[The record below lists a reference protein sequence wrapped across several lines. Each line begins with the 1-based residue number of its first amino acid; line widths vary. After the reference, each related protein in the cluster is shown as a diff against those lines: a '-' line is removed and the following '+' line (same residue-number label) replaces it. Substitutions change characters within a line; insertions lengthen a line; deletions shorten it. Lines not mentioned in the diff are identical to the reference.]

1 MFFDRNDLP
10 RYWSSDDSNLYNRN
24 MNCPVCKATE
34 LTSIQLESNLDA
46 QECPNCRGHWIGG
59 AEYWNWLERHGSDL
73 SERVQEI
80 ETLAL
85 AEPGFPI
92 DCPEC
97 RFRMV
102 KYLAGR
108 GLPFTIDH
116 CHGCK
121 GIWLDGNEW
130 EALKKRNLHDDL
142 NLMFTSFWQ
151 TEAQRDARKKKMEQ
165 IYNSRF
171 GEDDYTEIKRIRYW
185 LDTKTNREELLA
197 FLIDKSP
204 FDV

>member
-1 MFFDRNDLP
+1 
-10 RYWSSDDSNLYNRN
+10 
-24 MNCPVCKATE
+24 MNCPVCKPPVLDKTE
-34 LTSIQLESNLDA
+34 LDSHLSSYQ
-46 QECPNCRGHWIGG
+46 CWNCRGNWIPG
-59 AEYWNWLERHGSDL
+59 AEYWTWVERHGTHL
-73 SERVQEI
+73 AERIYET
-80 ETLAL
+80 ETLEL
-85 AEPGFPI
+85 AEPGIPI

-102 KYLAGR
+102 KYLVGH
-108 GLPFTIDH
+108 GLTFTIDH

-151 TEAQRDARKKKMEQ
+151 KEAQREARKKKMEE
-165 IYNSRF
+165 IYIDRF
-171 GEDDYTEIKRIRYW
+171 GADDYTEIKRIRYW

-197 FLIDKSP
+197 FLIDKDP
-204 FDV
+204 YEV

>member
-1 MFFDRNDLP
+1 
-10 RYWSSDDSNLYNRN
+10 
-24 MNCPVCKATE
+24 MNCPVCKSTE
-34 LTSIQLESNLDA
+34 LVVAELDSNLSSRR
-46 QECPNCRGHWIGG
+46 CPACHGNFIDGT
-59 AEYWNWLERHGSDL
+59 EYWNWVERHGTNL
-73 SERVQEI
+73 AERVHET
-80 ETLAL
+80 ETLTL
-85 AEPGFPI
+85 AKPGLPI

-102 KYLAGR
+102 RYLAGR

-151 TEAQRDARKKKMEQ
+151 TEAQRAVRKQKLEQ
-165 IYNSRF
+165 IYVNRF
-171 GEDDYTEIKRIRYW
+171 GEEDYAEIKRIRYW
-185 LDTKTNREELLA
+185 LDAKTNREELIA

>member
-1 MFFDRNDLP
+1 LAERIH
-10 RYWSSDDSNLYNRN
+10 
-24 MNCPVCKATE
+24 ATE
-34 LTSIQLESNLDA
+34 TLE
-46 QECPNCRGHWIGG
+46 
-59 AEYWNWLERHGSDL
+59 
-73 SERVQEI
+73 
-80 ETLAL
+80 L
-85 AEPGFPI
+85 AEPGLPI

-102 KYLAGR
+102 KYLVGR

-151 TEAQRDARKKKMEQ
+151 KEAQRESRKKKMEG
-165 IYNSRF
+165 IYVDRF
-171 GEDDYTEIKRIRYW
+171 GADDYADIKRIRYW
-185 LDTKTNREELLA
+185 LETRTNREELLA
-197 FLIDKSP
+197 FLIDKDP
-204 FDV
+204 YEV

>member
-1 MFFDRNDLP
+1 
-10 RYWSSDDSNLYNRN
+10 
-24 MNCPVCKATE
+24 MNCPVCKSIE
-34 LTSIQLESNLDA
+34 LSPIQLDPSLSA
-46 QECPNCRGHWIGG
+46 HECPNCLGHWIGG
-59 AEYWNWLERHGSDL
+59 AEYWRWVERHRSDL
-73 SERVQEI
+73 AERVHET
-80 ETLAL
+80 ETLSL
-85 AEPGFPI
+85 AEPGLPI

-102 KYLAGR
+102 KYFAGH

-151 TEAQRDARKKKMEQ
+151 TEATREVRKKKMEQ
-165 IYNSRF
+165 IYTGRF

-185 LDTKTNREELLA
+185 LETKTNREELLA
-197 FLIDKSP
+197 FLIDKNP

>member
-1 MFFDRNDLP
+1 MK
-10 RYWSSDDSNLYNRN
+10 
-24 MNCPVCKATE
+24 CPVCKSSE
-34 LTSIQLESNLDA
+34 LSLIQLDPNLSA
-46 QECPNCRGHWIGG
+46 HECPNCLGHWIGG
-59 AEYWNWLERHGSDL
+59 AEYWHWVERHGGDL
-73 SERVQEI
+73 AERVHEN
-80 ETLAL
+80 ETLSL
-85 AEPGFPI
+85 AEPGLPI

-142 NLMFTSFWQ
+142 NSMFTSFWQ
-151 TEAQRDARKKKMEQ
+151 NEATREARKNKMEQ
-165 IYNSRF
+165 IYTGRF
-171 GEDDYTEIKRIRYW
+171 GEDDYAEIKRIRYW
-185 LDTKTNREELLA
+185 LETKTNREELIA
-197 FLIDKSP
+197 FLIDKNP
-204 FDV
+204 FEV

>member
-1 MFFDRNDLP
+1 
-10 RYWSSDDSNLYNRN
+10 
-24 MNCPVCKATE
+24 MNCPVCKSTE
-34 LTSIQLESNLDA
+34 LTQNQLDA
-46 QECPNCRGHWIGG
+46 NLTSQQCPSCRGNFIDGK
-59 AEYWNWLERHGSDL
+59 EYWDWVEAHRSDL
-73 SERVQEI
+73 AERVHES
-80 ETLAL
+80 ETLSL
-85 AEPGFPI
+85 AEPGLPI

-102 KYLAGR
+102 KYLVGR
-108 GLPFTIDH
+108 GLTFTIDH

-151 TEAQRDARKKKMEQ
+151 TEAQRETRKKKMEQ

-171 GEDDYTEIKRIRYW
+171 GEDDYAEIKRIRYW
-185 LDTKTNREELLA
+185 LDTKMNREELLA
-197 FLIDKSP
+197 FLIDKNP
-204 FDV
+204 FEV

>member
-1 MFFDRNDLP
+1 
-10 RYWSSDDSNLYNRN
+10 
-24 MNCPVCKATE
+24 MNCPVCKSSE
-34 LTSIQLESNLDA
+34 LVTKDLEPNLSSR
-46 QECPNCRGHWIGG
+46 QCPSCLGNWIDGR
-59 AEYWNWLERHGSDL
+59 EYFKWLERHGSDAA
-73 SERVQEI
+73 ERVHDV

-85 AEPGFPI
+85 AEPGLPI

-102 KYLAGR
+102 KYLVGR

-130 EALKKRNLHDDL
+130 EALRKRNLHDDL

-151 TEAQRDARKKKMEQ
+151 TEAQRLARKKKLEQ
-165 IYNSRF
+165 IYTGRF
-171 GEDDYTEIKRIRYW
+171 GEDDYAEVKRIRYW
-185 LDTKTNREELLA
+185 LEGKTNREGLIA
-197 FLIDKSP
+197 YLIDKDP
-204 FDV
+204 YDV